1 MKSLKYKGKK
11 RRRHQKMERPS
22 MLDQKYQCYKN
33 PVKSNPKFS
42 AISINISMKFLTE
55 TEKKVLKFIWK
66 YKDP

>member
-1 MKSLKYKGKK
+1 
-11 RRRHQKMERPS
+11 MERPS
-22 MLDQKYQCYKN
+22 MLDQKYQYYKN

-66 YKDP
+66 YEDP